1 MRETQKPMRYYVVA
15 DVHGF
20 YDEMIAA
27 LKEEG
32 FFEDQAPHKLIICG
46 DLFDRGRQA
55 KEMQAFVLDLLRKN
69 EIIMIK
75 GNHEDLF
82 VDLIDNAAR
91 WMNPFITDTH
101 HYSNGTVNTALQL
114 TGMRLSSA
122 IDQPLKFQAKA
133 KETPLYKEILPKM
146 LDYYETK
153 KYIFVHGWIPCEVL
167 GWGSRTTDDFS
178 YQKNWRRAKPR
189 QWEDARWINGMA
201 AAYNKVLVP
210 RKTIVCG
217 HFHTSY
223 GHAIIEK
230 KGREFGKNA
239 DFSPYRAKG
248 IIAIDACTAYSKKVN
263 CLLLEDEELAS

>member
-1 MRETQKPMRYYVVA
+1 MKYYVVA

-20 YDEMIAA
+20 YDKMVTA
-27 LKEEG
+27 LEEKG
-32 FFEDQAPHKLIICG
+32 FYKDQEPHKLIICG

-55 KEMQAFVLDLLRKN
+55 KEMQSFVLDLLRKK
-69 EIIMIK
+69 EVILIR

-82 VDLIDNAAR
+82 MDLIDNATK
-91 WMNPFITDTH
+91 WMNHNIIYSH
-101 HYSNGTVNTALQL
+101 HYSNGTVNTALRM
-114 TGMRLSSA
+114 TGMSLAKA
-122 IDQPLKFQAKA
+122 IENPLKFQAKA
-133 KETPLYKEILPKM
+133 KETPLYKEILPAM

-167 GWGSRTTDDFS
+167 GWGSRITDDFS
-178 YQKNWRRAKPR
+178 YQKNWRRATPR
-189 QWEDARWINGMA
+189 QWEIARWTNGMA

-230 KGREFGKNA
+230 KGTEFGKRA
-239 DFSPYRAKG
+239 DFSPYYAKG

-263 CLLLEDEELAS
+263 CLLLEDEELIS